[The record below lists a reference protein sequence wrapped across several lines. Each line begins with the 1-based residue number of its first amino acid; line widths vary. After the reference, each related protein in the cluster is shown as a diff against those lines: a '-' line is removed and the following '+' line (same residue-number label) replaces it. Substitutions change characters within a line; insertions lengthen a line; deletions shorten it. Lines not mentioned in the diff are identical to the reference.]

1 MSRKSVLLGIALL
14 ALLAGTVSSVL
25 LLLVRHEPDFYYKI
39 GLPPGQERQKHSQEF
54 QFNCVQLINHIRDDR
69 AWQERFT
76 EAQIN
81 SYFEEDFV
89 RSGMSESLLPH
100 GISNPRVS
108 FEPNK
113 VRLAFRYGTHPW
125 CSTVVSI
132 DFKVWL
138 AKQETNV
145 VALELQG
152 LHAGSLPVSAQS
164 LLDRISEVVR
174 RDENNA
180 IEITWYRH
188 EGNPV
193 ALLRFQANQP
203 RPTVRLDT
211 LQLGQGELII
221 GGRSVEAAPLRAML
235 GVPVTAFKPSAN

>member
-1 MSRKSVLLGIALL
+1 MSRKSILLGVGLL
-14 ALLAGTVSSVL
+14 ALLSGAVSSVL
-25 LLLVRHEPDFYYKI
+25 LLLVRHEPEFYERI
-39 GLPPGQERQKHSQEF
+39 GLPPGMERQKHSQEF
-54 QFNCVQLINHIRDDR
+54 QGKFMQLVNGIDNNKT
-69 AWQERFT
+69 WQERFT

-81 SYFEEDFV
+81 SYFEEDFI
-89 RSGMSESLLPH
+89 RSGVSTTLLPE
-100 GISNPRVS
+100 GISSPRVS
-108 FEPNK
+108 FEPGK
-113 VRLAFRYGTHPW
+113 VRLAFRYGTHTW
-125 CSTVVSI
+125 CSTIVSI

-138 AKQETNV
+138 AAHETNV

-164 LLDRISEVVR
+164 LLDRITEVVR
-174 RDENNA
+174 RRDD

-188 EGNPV
+188 DGNPV

-203 RPTVRLDT
+203 RPTVRLET

-235 GVPVTAFKPSAN
+235 GVPVTAFKPSAGW

>member
-1 MSRKSVLLGIALL
+1 MSRKSVLLGVALL
-14 ALLAGTVSSVL
+14 ALLAGLASSAL

-39 GLPPGQERQKHSQEF
+39 ALPPGHERQKHSQEF
-54 QFNCVQLINHIRDDR
+54 QVNCAKLITSIRDDR
-69 AWQERFT
+69 VWQERFT

-81 SYFEEDFV
+81 SYFDEDFI
-89 RSGMSESLLPH
+89 RSGASTSLMPE
-100 GISNPRVS
+100 GISSPRVS
-108 FEPNK
+108 FEPGK
-113 VRLAFRYGTHPW
+113 IRVAFRYGTHPW

-132 DFKVWL
+132 DIKVWL
-138 AKQETNV
+138 ATHETNV

-164 LLDRISEVVR
+164 LLDRITEVVR
-174 RDENNA
+174 RRED

-188 EGNPV
+188 DGNPV

-211 LQLGQGELII
+211 LQVGAGELIV